1 MRTLGVI
8 LAGGSSTRLFPATL
22 PVTKQLL
29 PIYDKPLIYYPL
41 STLMLAG
48 IRDIVIIVKPSEL
61 ETFERVFDPAA
72 QFGVDFQFLTQ
83 NEPKGIAQAIQIVKD
98 NWKSLNERFLYGDP
112 IEFDRIALILGD
124 NIFHGATI
132 SELLHKANVSEGA
145 DFFVQRT
152 SEPEKFGVIFE
163 GDSIIIEKPRESV
176 ISQKYP
182 KKAYAVTGLYF
193 YPLDV
198 FDKIDEVEPS
208 SRGELE
214 ITTLNNLYLSTD
226 NLKKFRGI
234 PSKTNIWTL
243 PRGVSWFD
251 TGTASSMLT
260 AAQYIKAIQD
270 NQGLLV
276 GSPHEVAF
284 RNRWVDAEWL
294 EDFAIHTLKG
304 KSEYAEYL
312 LRLIDEE
319 RKYNES

>member
-1 MRTLGVI
+1 MRTLGII
-8 LAGGSSTRLFPATL
+8 LAGGTSTRLYPATL

-48 IRDIVIIVKPSEL
+48 IRDIVVIVKPSEL
-61 ETFERVFDPAA
+61 EAFKKVFEPTA
-72 QFGVDFQFLTQ
+72 QFGVDVEFLIQ
-83 NEPKGIAQAIQIVKD
+83 SEPKGIAQAIQIVKD
-98 NWKSLNERFLYGDP
+98 NWKSLNDRFLFGNP

-124 NIFHGATI
+124 NIFHGATL
-132 SELLHKANVSEGA
+132 SELLHKANVSIGA

-163 GDSIIIEKPRESV
+163 RGHAIIEKPSANV
-176 ISQKYP
+176 ISSWYP
-182 KKAYAVTGLYF
+182 SKVYAVTGLYF
-193 YPLDV
+193 YPIDV
-198 FDKIDEVEPS
+198 FDKIEDVKPS

-214 ITTLNNLYLSTD
+214 ITALNNMYLDAD
-226 NLKKFRGI
+226 NLRKFRGI
-234 PSKTNIWTL
+234 PAKTNLWTL
-243 PRGVSWFD
+243 ARGVSWFD
-251 TGTASSMLT
+251 TGTASSMLA

-284 RNRWVDAEWL
+284 RNGWVSADWL

-304 KSEYAEYL
+304 KSEYATYL

-319 RKYNES
+319 RL

>member
-1 MRTLGVI
+1 MRTLGII

-48 IRDIVIIVKPSEL
+48 IRDIVVIVKPSEL
-61 ETFERVFDPAA
+61 AAFKKVFEPTA
-72 QFGVDFQFLTQ
+72 QFGVDVEFLIQ
-83 NEPKGIAQAIQIVKD
+83 SEPKGIAQAIQIVKD
-98 NWKSLNERFLYGDP
+98 NWQSLRDRFLFGDP
-112 IEFDRIALILGD
+112 VEFDRIALILGD
-124 NIFHGATI
+124 NIYHGATF
-132 SELLHKANVSEGA
+132 SELLHKANCSDA
-145 DFFVQRT
+145 LDLFVQRT
-152 SEPEKFGVIFE
+152 SEPTKFGVIFE
-163 GDSIIIEKPRESV
+163 GGKQIIEKPCEAYVSA
-176 ISQKYP
+176 KYP

-193 YPLDV
+193 YPIDV
-198 FDKIDEVEPS
+198 FKKIEEVKPS
-208 SRGELE
+208 PRGELE
-214 ITTLNNLYLSTD
+214 ITDLNNLYLNQT
-226 NLKKFRGI
+226 NLRKFRDT
-234 PSKTNIWTL
+234 PSKVNLWTL

-251 TGTASSMLT
+251 TGTANSMLS

-284 RNRWVDAEWL
+284 RNGWVSADWL

-304 KSEYAEYL
+304 KSEYATYL

-319 RKYNES
+319 RKHDES